1 MNNALA
7 IALKK
12 IGMCLDYQALYSME
26 PDFNEIGLTVQT
38 TPQNRMILCKIQDN
52 KPLAESIIDDYI
64 FIGGLDTA
72 TNEISERA
80 TEKIK
85 EFVKEAAGEKGE
97 IKNIARPWRDGLRM
111 YGKAVR
117 LEEGTYPDKEP
128 INENKNYPV
137 IES

>member
-38 TPQNRMILCKIQDN
+38 TPQNRMILCKIHDN

-64 FIGGLDTA
+64 FIGSLDTA

-85 EFVKEAAGEKGE
+85 EFVKEAAGEKSE

-117 LEEGTYPDKEP
+117 LEEGTYSDKNP
-128 INENKNYPV
+128 INESSNYPV